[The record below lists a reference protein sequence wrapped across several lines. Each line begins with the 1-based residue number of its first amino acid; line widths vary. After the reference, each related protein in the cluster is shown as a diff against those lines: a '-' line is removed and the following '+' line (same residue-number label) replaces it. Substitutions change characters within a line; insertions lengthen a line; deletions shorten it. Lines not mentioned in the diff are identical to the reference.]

1 MSERNA
7 LLRRIA
13 LGEDS
18 VLEFKQVLLAGAKVT
33 APGRDQLADELAGM
47 ANSAGGTVL
56 LGVEDKRREVLGIPV
71 DRLEAVEI
79 WLLGICRDSVKPP
92 LDAVIRRIELPDVG
106 GQVLPVLR
114 IDIGRSLYVHRSPG
128 GYFRRIGSSNREVW
142 PDQLARLFQERSQTR
157 VIRFDEAPV
166 PHTSP
171 ADLDQTLASRFL
183 PRNADVTETLLRKL
197 RVVAD
202 DGNGVPRLTVAG
214 VLLCT
219 REPESWMSH
228 AQVQAVAYAG
238 ARRDI
243 NYQIDARDI
252 AGPLDEQVLEAL
264 RFVRRNMRVDGA
276 KPLMRVERPQF
287 SERAIFEALVNAVAH
302 RDYSMSGARV
312 RLHMFEDRI
321 ELYVPG
327 ALANTLTPDSMH
339 LRQYS
344 RNELVVSLL
353 ARCRI
358 DAENGISR
366 SRMMERRGDGVPI
379 ILEESTDL
387 SGRAPEYLLIDDTE
401 LRLLIWGATG

>member
-1 MSERNA
+1 MSDRNA

-71 DRLEAVEI
+71 DRLEAVES

-106 GQVLPVLR
+106 GKLLPVLR

-166 PHTSP
+166 PNTSP
-171 ADLDQTLASRFL
+171 ADLDQALASRFL
-183 PRNADVTETLLRKL
+183 QRGTDVTETILRKL

-202 DGNGVPRLTVAG
+202 DGDGVPRLTVAG

-219 REPESWMSH
+219 REPEQWIPH
-228 AQVQAVAYAG
+228 AQVQAVVYAG

-252 AGPLDEQVLEAL
+252 AGPLDEQVREAL
-264 RFVRRNMRVDGA
+264 RFVRRNMRVNGTKA
-276 KPLMRVERPQF
+276 LMRVERPQF
-287 SERAIFEALVNAVAH
+287 SERAVFEALVNAVAH
-302 RDYSMSGARV
+302 RDYSMSGAQV
-312 RLHMFEDRI
+312 RLHMFADRI

-353 ARCRI
+353 ARCPLGG
-358 DAENGISR
+358 DEGLGR

-379 ILEESTDL
+379 ILEESTEL
-387 SGRAPEYLLIDDTE
+387 SGRAPEYLLIDDAE
-401 LRLLIWGATG
+401 LRLLIWGATV

>member
-1 MSERNA
+1 MSDRNA

-71 DRLEAVEI
+71 DRLEAVES

-106 GQVLPVLR
+106 GKLLPVLR

-166 PHTSP
+166 PNTSP
-171 ADLDQTLASRFL
+171 ADLDQALASRFL
-183 PRNADVTETLLRKL
+183 QRDTDVTETILRKL

-202 DGNGVPRLTVAG
+202 DGDGVPRLTVAG

-219 REPESWMSH
+219 REPEQWIPH
-228 AQVQAVAYAG
+228 AQVQAVVYAG

-252 AGPLDEQVLEAL
+252 AGPLDEQVREAL
-264 RFVRRNMRVDGA
+264 RFVRRNMRVNGTKA
-276 KPLMRVERPQF
+276 LMRVERPQF
-287 SERAIFEALVNAVAH
+287 SERAVFEALVNAVAH
-302 RDYSMSGARV
+302 RDYSMSGAQV
-312 RLHMFEDRI
+312 RLHMFADRI

-353 ARCRI
+353 ARCPLGG
-358 DAENGISR
+358 DEGLGR

-379 ILEESTDL
+379 ILEESTEL
-387 SGRAPEYLLIDDTE
+387 SGRAPEYLLIDDAE
-401 LRLLIWGATG
+401 LRLLIWGATV

>member
-1 MSERNA
+1 MSDRNA

-18 VLEFKQVLLAGAKVT
+18 VLEFKQVLLAESKVT

-56 LGVEDKRREVLGIPV
+56 LGVEDKRREVLGIPM
-71 DRLEAVEI
+71 DRLEAVEG
-79 WLLGICRDSVKPP
+79 WLLGICSDSVKPP

-106 GQVLPVLR
+106 GRLLPVMR
-114 IDIGRSLYVHRSPG
+114 IDVGRSLYVHRSPG
-128 GYFRRIGSSNREVW
+128 GYFRRLGSSNREVW

-166 PHTSP
+166 PNTSP
-171 ADLDQTLASRFL
+171 ADLDRALASRFL
-183 PRNADVTETLLRKL
+183 QRGAEVTEAILRKL

-202 DGNGVPRLTVAG
+202 DGDGVPRLTVAG

-219 REPESWMSH
+219 REPEQWIPH
-228 AQVQAVAYAG
+228 AQVQAVVYAG

-243 NYQIDARDI
+243 NYQIDARDV
-252 AGPLDEQVLEAL
+252 AGPLDEQVLDAL
-264 RFVRRNMRVDGA
+264 RFVRRNMRLDGT

-287 SERAIFEALVNAVAH
+287 SERAVFEALVNAVAH

-358 DAENGISR
+358 GDESGFGR

-379 ILEESTDL
+379 ILEESTEL

-401 LRLLIWGATG
+401 LRLLIWGATA